1 MNAAAIR
8 KESPLERIGK
18 ALPITDMTEAIIPP
32 VTQASPTLNN
42 MGIWQQME
50 REGRVTHDLP
60 VEKAEWSPVD
70 LITAPIGAPGLQA
83 KAAEMLLDA
92 PKAIAINRLFDL
104 IDRGGN

>member
-1 MNAAAIR
+1 MNTAVIR

-18 ALPITDMTEAIIPP
+18 AVPIADMTESMIPP
-32 VTQASPTLNN
+32 ATQASPTLNN

-50 REGRVTHDLP
+50 NEGRVTPDLP

-92 PKAIAINRLFDL
+92 PQTIALNRLFDL
-104 IDRGGN
+104 IDGGGK